1 MSADVTVKVV
11 RHQAPESTEYTYV
24 VRRSAQR
31 VVSVEASYKRRS
43 ESGREWLESVVI
55 LQPGAARIRMSP
67 ADGKELVG
75 IMAQVLW
82 GDHPAKNPENTEYHV
97 GVSTVERPDAEE

>member
-1 MSADVTVKVV
+1 MTVKVV

-31 VVSVEASYKRRS
+31 VVSVEASYKRS
-43 ESGREWLESVVI
+43 ESGKEKLESVVI

-82 GDHPAKNPENTEYHV
+82 G
-97 GVSTVERPDAEE
+97 STPRRAPRISSTT